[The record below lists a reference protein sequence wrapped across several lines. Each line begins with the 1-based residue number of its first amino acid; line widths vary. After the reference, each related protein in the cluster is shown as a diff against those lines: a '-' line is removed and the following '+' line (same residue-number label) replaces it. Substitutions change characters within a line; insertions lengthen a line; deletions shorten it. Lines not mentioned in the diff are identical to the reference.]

1 MIGTCGPD
9 PAALDVVLN
18 GWVYKIPANPTDT
31 LDQVLAATLARGNHT
46 GRPARDWE
54 IRDVAGVLLN
64 EVADRTLE
72 DLNLHRGGP
81 DTRLYVNL
89 RAGVGG

>member
-1 MIGTCGPD
+1 MNGLND
-9 PAALDVVLN
+9 DLELEVVLN
-18 GWVYKIPANPTDT
+18 GWVYKIPAAPTST
-31 LDQVLAATLARGNHT
+31 LDQVIADALAIGNHT

-64 EVADRTLE
+64 ECSQRTLT

-89 RAGVGG
+89 RAGVGA